1 VSAARSVTR
10 QSPRASSS
18 ISEIPTDRP
27 STDEVFFEIELNYKA
42 VLNGLALIAFAG
54 LIYLTVRRGARDPV
68 CGMRV
73 DRDKA
78 VRVEHAGGTYFFC
91 SESCRDRFYPGVE
104 VRGTPPAVDPA
115 G

>member
-1 VSAARSVTR
+1 MSAARSVTR

-78 VRVEHAGGTYFFC
+78 VRVERAGGTYFFC
-91 SESCRDRFYPGVE
+91 SES
-104 VRGTPPAVDPA
+104 
-115 G
+115 